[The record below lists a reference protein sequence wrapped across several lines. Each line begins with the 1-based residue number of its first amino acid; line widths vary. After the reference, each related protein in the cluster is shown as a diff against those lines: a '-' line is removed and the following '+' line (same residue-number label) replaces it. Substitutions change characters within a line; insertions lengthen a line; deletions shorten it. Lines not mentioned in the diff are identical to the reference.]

1 MDIKDIIDQS
11 TKRIVYY
18 ADTAISV
25 KTGVPIPPK
34 QTGPKRGYRRGSKY
48 AGLQALQRGDHF
60 TVEDRKTADRI
71 VAGGRALKIK
81 FSTRVMPDGKI
92 GLWVM

>member
-1 MDIKDIIDQS
+1 MDIRDIIDQS

-25 KTGVPIPPK
+25 KVGVPLPPK
-34 QTGPKRGYRRGSKY
+34 QTGPKRGRRRGSKY

-60 TVEDRKTADRI
+60 TMPDRKSADRI
-71 VAGGRALKIK
+71 VAGGRALNIK
-81 FSTRVMPDGKI
+81 FSTRMMPDGKI
-92 GLWVM
+92 GLWVI